1 LLTSLAHFSCSL
13 LLLTSLAHFSCPI
26 LLLNTLALAQ
36 LSCSQ
41 LSSTSLL
48 HSTSHHF
55 AFNQFVFIFTR
66 MQVGNKNHVFICN
79 LPAKQTDQHPAM
91 LHKPLKPRKAL
102 NKAFLKVKPK

>member
-1 LLTSLAHFSCSL
+1 MFGRGFKSLQLHKN
-13 LLLTSLAHFSCPI
+13 
-26 LLLNTLALAQ
+26 LNLCLR
-36 LSCSQ
+36 LFYI
-41 LSSTSLL
+41 
-48 HSTSHHF
+48 SHHF